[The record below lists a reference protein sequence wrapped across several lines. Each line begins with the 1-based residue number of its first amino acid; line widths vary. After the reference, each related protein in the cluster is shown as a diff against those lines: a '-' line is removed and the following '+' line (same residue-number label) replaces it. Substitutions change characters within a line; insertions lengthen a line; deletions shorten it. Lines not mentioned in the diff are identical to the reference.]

1 MLQDP
6 GMAINTVMKK
16 KYGKYFGFKRDAT
29 EYLIQSN
36 IHNFRDNVRMYTYF
50 IKPRTGTKEVDE
62 EDLDEPT
69 SLQIERELSKL
80 VPGSRVFDT
89 ASRKAEPETEGA
101 VRFILE
107 YLFVCLFVFA

>member
-1 MLQDP
+1 
-6 GMAINTVMKK
+6 
-16 KYGKYFGFKRDAT
+16 
-29 EYLIQSN
+29 
-36 IHNFRDNVRMYTYF
+36 MYTYF

-89 ASRKAEPETEGA
+89 ASRKSEPETEGA

-107 YLFVCLFVFA
+107 SFCLYLTNISLIWRYYHYRRNSLVFYGVSSIFQLFHVNLYYML